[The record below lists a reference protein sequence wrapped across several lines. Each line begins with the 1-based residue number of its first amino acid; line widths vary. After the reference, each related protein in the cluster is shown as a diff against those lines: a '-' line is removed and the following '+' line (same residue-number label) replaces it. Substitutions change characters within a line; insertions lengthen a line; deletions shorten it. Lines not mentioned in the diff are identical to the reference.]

1 MIRIEIRPQ
10 VMIGEAWE
18 VIQTDF
24 VETLKSGQHI
34 RTNFFFFFFETAIGT
49 EINFLKN
56 Q

>member
-1 MIRIEIRPQ
+1 
-10 VMIGEAWE
+10 MIGEAWE

-24 VETLKSGQHI
+24 VETLKSGQQI
-34 RTNFFFFFFETAIGT
+34 RTTWNFLFFFFETAIGT